1 MNYFRYLPKVAYDI
15 KGQSTP
21 YYTEATNI
29 MVRQNLIEAVKNKI
43 VTLYPYHIDD
53 GDRPDMIATMYY
65 GGPQFTWIIFM
76 INNIVDPYY
85 DWPLTTYEFES
96 YVKDKYGSIDTAQ
109 STIHEYYQIIR
120 SATTNDTMVDDDS
133 AINSEVRY
141 IVDSTTYDSLAS
153 GSRGILYKYDWEF
166 DINESKRTIK
176 LIDDEFATQIM
187 SEARSVV

>member
-1 MNYFRYLPKVAYDI
+1 
-15 KGQSTP
+15 
-21 YYTEATNI
+21 
-29 MVRQNLIEAVKNKI
+29 
-43 VTLYPYHIDD
+43 
-53 GDRPDMIATMYY
+53 MYY

-76 INNIVDPYY
+76 INNMVDPYY

-187 SEARSVV
+187 SEARSAV